1 VGRAVIARDE
11 KLISRGEFMTHA
23 RQGHGGQAGRA
34 DVLTN
39 LVRSL
44 AGRLIGWSL
53 AFGHQVGSSSAS
65 SPTIRRRLPQP
76 WLLRG
81 GSFSEVE
88 TMVTITATSATTF
101 EAAKGFCSDG
111 RW

>member
-1 VGRAVIARDE
+1 MGRAVIARDE
-11 KLISRGEFMTHA
+11 KLISISRGKFMTHA

-53 AFGHQVGSSSAS
+53 AFGHQVGSEFPDNKTAA
-65 SPTIRRRLPQP
+65 TAALAFARRKF
-76 WLLRG
+76 LRG
-81 GSFSEVE
+81 RD
-88 TMVTITATSATTF
+88 
-101 EAAKGFCSDG
+101 DG
-111 RW
+111 YDHRHVCHDV